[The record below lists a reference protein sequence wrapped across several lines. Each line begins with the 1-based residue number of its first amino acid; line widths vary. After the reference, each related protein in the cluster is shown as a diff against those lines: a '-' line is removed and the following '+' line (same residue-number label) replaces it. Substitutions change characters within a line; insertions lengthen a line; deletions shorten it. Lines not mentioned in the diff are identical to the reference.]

1 MVKFSELL
9 IKSRSVLMIAP
20 PWWPVAL
27 VTRSAFDRDD
37 KYFLGITIE
46 MVTVFVWV
54 WREFEKFRE
63 NMAVG

>member
-1 MVKFSELL
+1 
-9 IKSRSVLMIAP
+9 MIAP